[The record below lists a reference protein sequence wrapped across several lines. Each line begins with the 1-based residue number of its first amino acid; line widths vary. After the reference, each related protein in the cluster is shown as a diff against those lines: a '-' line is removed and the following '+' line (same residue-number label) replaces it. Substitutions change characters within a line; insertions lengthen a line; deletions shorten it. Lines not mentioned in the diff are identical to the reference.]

1 MADGNGVANLQPP
14 MRGSAVVAGDPD
26 YLIRVVLEGATKVLP
41 VNRPRYSNTMP
52 PMNVLTD
59 EQIATVLTFVREQ
72 FGNKASAIN
81 AGAVA
86 KVRTQVEGKGQITRA
101 PP

>member
-1 MADGNGVANLQPP
+1 
-14 MRGSAVVAGDPD
+14 
-26 YLIRVVLEGATKVLP
+26 
-41 VNRPRYSNTMP
+41 MP